1 MTDIAPLRPRRSVLY
16 MPGSNARTLE
26 KARTLDPDALILDL
40 EDAVAPDAK
49 DAARTLVTAA
59 VKARGYGQREVVIR
73 VNGAGTPWHDR
84 DLAAAAAARPDA
96 ILLPKVET
104 PEALAEA
111 AAALDRLGAP
121 PALRLWAMIETPLAL
136 LNAGAIAAAAR
147 NSARLA
153 VLVIGTNDLAK
164 ETRARQIPGRAP
176 MLAWLSHCVAAA
188 RAHGLDIIDGVY
200 NAIADEAGFKAECEQ
215 GRDFGFDGKTLIH
228 PGQIAVCN
236 TVFAPDANDVAS
248 ARKIIEA
255 FAAPEN
261 AGKGAL
267 QLDGRMVERLHAQ
280 MAARM
285 VALADL
291 IARRSG

>member
-1 MTDIAPLRPRRSVLY
+1 
-16 MPGSNARTLE
+16 
-26 KARTLDPDALILDL
+26 
-40 EDAVAPDAK
+40 
-49 DAARTLVTAA
+49 
-59 VKARGYGQREVVIR
+59 
-73 VNGAGTPWHDR
+73 
-84 DLAAAAAARPDA
+84 
-96 ILLPKVET
+96 
-104 PEALAEA
+104 
-111 AAALDRLGAP
+111 
-121 PALRLWAMIETPLAL
+121 MIETPLAL
-136 LNAGAIAAAAR
+136 LNAGAIAAATL

-153 VLVIGTNDLAK
+153 VLVMGTNDLAK

-176 MLAWLSHCVAAA
+176 MLVWLSQCVAAA

-200 NAIADEAGFKAECEQ
+200 NAITDEAGFKAECEQ

-261 AGKGAL
+261 AGKGTL

-285 VALADL
+285 VALADR
-291 IARRSG
+291 IARRAG